1 MKELVILEFAY
12 GVLAII
18 VVIVMCV
25 SILFQRKTSRE
36 IDGLWSTFR
45 KQVDFNDAV
54 CKSGDD
60 AFKSIE
66 DEINFLRRK
75 AYRANLL
82 TDLLCCVNDIITK
95 DEFLNKEK
103 ELDEEFGVKK
113 EEEA

>member
-12 GVLAII
+12 GVLAVI
-18 VVIVMCV
+18 VVLVMCM

-54 CKSGDD
+54 CKSGDE
-60 AFKSIE
+60 AFKSME

-82 TDLLCCVNDIITK
+82 TELLCHVNGITTEE
-95 DEFLNKEK
+95 EFLQKQK

-113 EEEA
+113 EE